1 MQSDGTITR
10 DPLDPATRIAE
21 WGFLANPD
29 LPDRPG
35 PAYLLV
41 ALRAAPT
48 LRHYDPES
56 IEYWVSRDGR
66 GERRELSRATSMP
79 LSEEFS
85 WGMIRLVDRLRVTN
99 EYLTFGGR
107 LDAAMVDDAIVVAF
121 TSPAPLLRRGGHSQ
135 GWDAGAD
142 LVGAFFGRLMVAV
155 DYRPGFEAAV
165 ADATPTTRYAAFIR
179 DAEHRRRA
187 GRASSTDTELGRL
200 IRHEAGR
207 LRVDAPDDWAA
218 GARLLALSAQA

>member
-1 MQSDGTITR
+1 MQTDETIHPDAARRISD
-10 DPLDPATRIAE
+10 

-41 ALRAAPT
+41 ALRPDPT

-56 IEYWVSRDGR
+56 IEYWVTDEDRGR
-66 GERRELSRATSMP
+66 RRSLTRETPMP
-79 LSEEFS
+79 RSEAFS
-85 WGMIRLVDRLRVTN
+85 WGLIRLIDRLHVTN

-107 LDAAMVDDAIVVAF
+107 LNAAAVDDAVVAAF

-142 LVGAFFGRLMVAV
+142 LLGGFFGRLMIAV
-155 DYRPGFEAAV
+155 DYHPGFEAAMGQ
-165 ADATPTTRYAAFIR
+165 ASPTARYAAFIR
-179 DAEHRRRA
+179 DAEARRRA
-187 GRASSTDTELGRL
+187 GGPSAGDSDIAGL
-200 IRHEAGR
+200 IRHEATR
-207 LRVDAPDDWAA
+207 LRAEAADDWAA
-218 GARLLALSAQA
+218 GARLLAMVHRD